1 MERLLRAKPARR
13 SASGEGGRARV
24 VHRKR
29 RVVRKAMG
37 EGEGGRVVHRKRR
50 VVRKAY
56 GEGGKIRKGSAKAVT
71 MALKDAVK
79 DSPRGTISLRGVRQV
94 LAVKGLAVQKQ
105 RKLSEWNIF
114 VKNNFHSAPGS
125 TAAQR
130 LRWLGAEYRKYGSTP
145 VSPMD

>member
-1 MERLLRAKPARR
+1 MRAKPARR

-50 VVRKAY
+50 VVRKAM
-56 GEGGKIRKGSAKAVT
+56 GEGGTIPKGSAKAVT
-71 MALKDAVK
+71 LALKNAVR
-79 DSPRGTISLRGVRQV
+79 DSPRGTISLRGVRHV

-114 VKNNFHSAPGS
+114 VKDNFHSAPGS

-130 LRWLGAEYRKYGSTP
+130 LRWLGAEYRKYESAP
-145 VSPMD
+145 VSQMD